1 MNNKKCNYC
10 EKGLVNFTSFGSNN
24 KAEVFIQELNIL
36 TFYGDDGA
44 SYYLQCN
51 YCPFCG
57 RKLSKKYVHNNKQ
70 DYSCR
75 IRKNIKK
82 TMSKEGLSIDELAK
96 RTGIPQ
102 SEIEEY
108 LMIRRIDLSAGKV
121 GTIAEALA
129 IPIEKL
135 YEG

>member
-10 EKGLVNFTSFGSNN
+10 EKGLINFTSFGSNN

-57 RKLSKKYVHNNKQ
+57 RKLTLLTT
-70 DYSCR
+70 
-75 IRKNIKK
+75 KNYGRNR
-82 TMSKEGLSIDELAK
+82 EN
-96 RTGIPQ
+96 
-102 SEIEEY
+102 
-108 LMIRRIDLSAGKV
+108 
-121 GTIAEALA
+121 
-129 IPIEKL
+129 
-135 YEG
+135 

>member
-10 EKGLVNFTSFGSNN
+10 EKGLIDFTSFGSNN

-57 RKLSKKYVHNNKQ
+57 RKLTLLTTKCKK
-70 DYSCR
+70 
-75 IRKNIKK
+75 
-82 TMSKEGLSIDELAK
+82 LSIGRLA
-96 RTGIPQ
+96 
-102 SEIEEY
+102 Y
-108 LMIRRIDLSAGKV
+108 
-121 GTIAEALA
+121 
-129 IPIEKL
+129 
-135 YEG
+135 